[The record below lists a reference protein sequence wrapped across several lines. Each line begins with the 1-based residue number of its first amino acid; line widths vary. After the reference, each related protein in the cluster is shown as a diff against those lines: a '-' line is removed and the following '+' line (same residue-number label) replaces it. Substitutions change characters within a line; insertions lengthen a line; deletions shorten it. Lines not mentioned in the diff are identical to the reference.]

1 MPSDKSKTCTKFYG
15 SFCKKEK
22 ELMQRPHQYAFGI
35 FANFASNVQFDKFIV
50 IDLVNVHSKL
60 ANFSHLS
67 LIELSPSTC
76 ILMLHLVLNKIYN
89 GIQPTCYID

>member
-1 MPSDKSKTCTKFYG
+1 
-15 SFCKKEK
+15 
-22 ELMQRPHQYAFGI
+22 MQRLHQYVFCNLCQ
-35 FANFASNVQFDKFIV
+35 FCFECSLFDKFIV

-76 ILMLHLVLNKIYN
+76 ILMLHLVFKKMCK
-89 GIQPTCYID
+89 GIEPICCVN